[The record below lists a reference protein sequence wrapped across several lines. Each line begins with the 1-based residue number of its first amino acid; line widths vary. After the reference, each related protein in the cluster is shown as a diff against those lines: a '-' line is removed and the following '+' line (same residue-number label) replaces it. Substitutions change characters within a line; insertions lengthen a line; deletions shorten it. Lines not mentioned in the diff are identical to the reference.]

1 MKIISL
7 CTITAQAYEIS
18 SRQVRLPRQVEQE
31 DRSMNE
37 FKAVFNHFNNMHP
50 QLNPTGDPNFDAVSN
65 FRSYFISYG
74 K

>member
-18 SRQVRLPRQVEQE
+18 SRQVRLPRQIDQE

-37 FKAVFNHFNNMHP
+37 FKAVFNHFNNMRP
-50 QLNPTGDPNFDAVSN
+50 ELNIHEDPNFDAA
-65 FRSYFISYG
+65 SYFRTYFSSYG
-74 K
+74 